1 MASLLPESGSPMLKV
16 VECWVP
22 ASLSTMSIRER
33 MVREFVIECSE
44 EGRTSANLGS
54 SLQPSEVQTA

>member
-1 MASLLPESGSPMLKV
+1 MLKV

-44 EGRTSANLGS
+44 EGRTSANLGT

>member
-1 MASLLPESGSPMLKV
+1 MLNA

-22 ASLSTMSIRER
+22 ASLSAMSIRER
-33 MVREFVIECSE
+33 MVREFFIECSE
-44 EGRTSANLGS
+44 EGHTSANLGT